1 MGESHRGVSS
11 AQRKLIE
18 EPLKQQKTWVFCL
31 ACSRLHVTT
40 SDTQTTFANSP
51 GRCCYCWKETLP
63 WGLCVR
69 ECRQHLCGFCFPAS
83 SSVSARS
90 RHVRSFVAGAINS
103 LQCAAPV
110 VLPFADTPGASLVY
124 MPTLHVVE
132 KYWHCQSA
140 AHCSWTWAPLL
151 HLRCQT

>member
-1 MGESHRGVSS
+1 M
-11 AQRKLIE
+11 L
-18 EPLKQQKTWVFCL
+18 PP
-31 ACSRLHVTT
+31 VT
-40 SDTQTTFANSP
+40 
-51 GRCCYCWKETLP
+51 R
-63 WGLCVR
+63 
-69 ECRQHLCGFCFPAS
+69 RQHLLTLLAGVVIVEKKHYLGVCAYVNAGSTFAAFCFPAS

-132 KYWHCQSA
+132 KY
-140 AHCSWTWAPLL
+140 
-151 HLRCQT
+151 

>member
-11 AQRKLIE
+11 LRRKLIE
-18 EPLKQQKTWVFCL
+18 EPLKLRKKKCRFFVWFV
-31 ACSRLHVTT
+31 HV
-40 SDTQTTFANSP
+40 
-51 GRCCYCWKETLP
+51 YMLP
-63 WGLCVR
+63 PVTG
-69 ECRQHLCGFCFPAS
+69 RQHLQTLFVGVVLVERKRCLGVCADVNAGCTFCSFCFPAS

-140 AHCSWTWAPLL
+140 AHCSWT
-151 HLRCQT
+151 

>member
-1 MGESHRGVSS
+1 ML
-11 AQRKLIE
+11 RKLIE
-18 EPLKQQKTWVFCL
+18 EPLKLQKKRFFVWFVHVSMLPPVTGRQRRLLAVVLVEKKRYLGVCAYVNGACTFC
-31 ACSRLHVTT
+31 S
-40 SDTQTTFANSP
+40 
-51 GRCCYCWKETLP
+51 
-63 WGLCVR
+63 
-69 ECRQHLCGFCFPAS
+69 FCFPAS

-132 KYWHCQSA
+132 KY
-140 AHCSWTWAPLL
+140 
-151 HLRCQT
+151 